1 MKKFNNIYNEFL
13 NDKQGILVDVRSW
26 EEYNEFHLPNSIN
39 VSVDNIATYEF
50 NKWNKIYLYCHSGNR
65 SSIAEMILNA
75 KGFNV
80 INLGRLID
88 CDMRYISR
96 K

>member
-13 NDKQGILVDVRSW
+13 NDKQGILVDVRSR

-50 NKWNKIYLYCHSGNR
+50 NK
-65 SSIAEMILNA
+65 
-75 KGFNV
+75 
-80 INLGRLID
+80 
-88 CDMRYISR
+88 
-96 K
+96 